1 MSVLVIYG
9 RCAYNHKKG
18 RQTDEYGDKTESE
31 RERERDGREKER
43 ERGERERERE
53 RERRLRGEEVRRTK
67 R

>member
-9 RCAYNHKKG
+9 RCAYNHKEG